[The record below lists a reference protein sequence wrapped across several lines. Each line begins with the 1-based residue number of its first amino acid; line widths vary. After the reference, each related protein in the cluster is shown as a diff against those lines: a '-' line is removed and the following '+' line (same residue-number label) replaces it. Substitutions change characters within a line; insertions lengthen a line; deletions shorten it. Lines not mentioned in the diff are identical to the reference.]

1 MSRLHRGLIRV
12 GPDLALLGVGL
23 VLIVSIAAAFFYSG
37 ADWESYSPLNHTVSE
52 LGERGV
58 SELAALFNA
67 GLIVGGLLIALYMV
81 SLVLR
86 FERRAGRILG
96 VLGAAAGVAMALV
109 GVVPVDVLEPHIVVA
124 AVAFL
129 LILATALWF
138 AVWCLRGDAP
148 YPRWLGWFAAV
159 VVTLVVVFMLVPRIL
174 QPEYTFEMEYNLETP
189 RPDVLLN
196 STFEWVVVLSAWIWI
211 AALAIHDR
219 PRQGDKP

>member
-1 MSRLHRGLIRV
+1 M
-12 GPDLALLGVGL
+12 
-23 VLIVSIAAAFFYSG
+23 
-37 ADWESYSPLNHTVSE
+37 
-52 LGERGV
+52 
-58 SELAALFNA
+58 
-67 GLIVGGLLIALYMV
+67 
-81 SLVLR
+81 LR

-174 QPEYTFEMEYNLETP
+174 QPEFTFEMEYNLETP

-196 STFEWVVVLSAWIWI
+196 STFEWSWSCPPGSGS
-211 AALAIHDR
+211 LASPSTTDHDKETSHDR
-219 PRQGDKP
+219 LPHHRRSASAGRDTR